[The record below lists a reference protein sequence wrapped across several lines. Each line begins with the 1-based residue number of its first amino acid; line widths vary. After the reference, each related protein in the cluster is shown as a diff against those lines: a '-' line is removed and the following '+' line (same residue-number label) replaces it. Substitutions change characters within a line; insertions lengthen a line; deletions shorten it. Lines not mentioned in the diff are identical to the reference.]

1 MKRIVLGQLPPNASA
16 DQKFNWIIQSLRTIE
31 LASQQEDVARI
42 ADSYTTTG
50 TATVTRNLNVSSPT
64 LANAVAVLAT
74 FLADTR
80 ARGVRRIEPT

>member
-1 MKRIVLGQLPPNASA
+1 MKPLVLGQLPMNATA
-16 DQKFNWIIQSLRTIE
+16 EQKLNWIIQSLRTIE
-31 LASQQEDVARI
+31 LASQQQDVARI

-50 TATVTRNLNVSSPT
+50 TATATRDLNVTAPT

-80 ARGVRRIEPT
+80 ARGVRRVAPT